1 MRPIGRPPGS
11 RALRRNALTPK
22 DNEIDLYAKRV
33 GQIVR
38 DARMERGISAIRLAQ
53 AIGAHPRTMYRL
65 EAGDRSPLLETLIRI
80 ARALG
85 IAPRELLP

>member
-1 MRPIGRPPGS
+1 VRIGRPPGA
-11 RALRRNALTPK
+11 RTLRRSAISPRE
-22 DNEIDLYAKRV
+22 NEIDVYARRV

-38 DARMERGISAIRLAQ
+38 DARMERGISTATLGT
-53 AIGAHPRTMYRL
+53 AIGMHPRTLHRL
-65 EAGDRSPLLETLIRI
+65 ESGARSPLLETLIRI